1 MTEKKWNELDLE
13 GKAKEISSLIEESLP
28 LPWHNSNPYDL
39 KTAMTKPLEDERVD
53 SFEKIIKRLPLPSN
67 VSFPFKEINRSMVKI
82 KAMPL
87 LRKEYINTYV
97 FNTNEM
103 FDSDWIRDYE
113 RDLCGET
120 CLQYEINKSYDMAKH
135 FLEMAIKV
143 SKECTFQYDKTYDE
157 KQIIK
162 KSRFFI
168 VGEPGV
174 GKTTFLNYLI
184 SVFGESIIE
193 SSNSILLRIDL
204 NDAVS
209 KNANFEKFILERFG
223 EIYYS
228 YFFRNGK
235 FVFDENKL
243 LDHFLKVRNISN
255 RDNKKINYIKQS
267 INKFRNGESS
277 SLPFLKELLIFLT
290 IEQKISYIFVFDG
303 LDYITLDEIH
313 TNKFDKWLQ
322 QIDNYILSSRA
333 LRGTYILTMRDVS
346 FQKALQAKSGST
358 LEFWREPKKLKI
370 IRVDLESII
379 DRRLDH
385 IRKNIKEKI
394 NKWLSDKKYQY
405 DVNRW
410 IEQIGVKNLT
420 LQRYLVFFE
429 NFTHASFSM

>member
-1 MTEKKWNELDLE
+1 M
-13 GKAKEISSLIEESLP
+13 
-28 LPWHNSNPYDL
+28 
-39 KTAMTKPLEDERVD
+39 
-53 SFEKIIKRLPLPSN
+53 KIN
-67 VSFPFKEINRSMVKI
+67 
-82 KAMPL
+82 
-87 LRKEYINTYV
+87 
-97 FNTNEM
+97 
-103 FDSDWIRDYE
+103 
-113 RDLCGET
+113 C
-120 CLQYEINKSYDMAKH
+120 
-135 FLEMAIKV
+135 
-143 SKECTFQYDKTYDE
+143 
-157 KQIIK
+157 
-162 KSRFFI
+162 
-168 VGEPGV
+168 
-174 GKTTFLNYLI
+174 
-184 SVFGESIIE
+184 SII
-193 SSNSILLRIDL
+193 
-204 NDAVS
+204 
-209 KNANFEKFILERFG
+209 
-223 EIYYS
+223 
-228 YFFRNGK
+228 
-235 FVFDENKL
+235 
-243 LDHFLKVRNISN
+243 FLKVRNISN

-394 NKWLSDKKYQY
+394 NKWLSDK
-405 DVNRW
+405 
-410 IEQIGVKNLT
+410 LT
-420 LQRYLVFFE
+420 LQRYLMFFE